1 MPRIHYYTV
10 FFFSF
15 ILASTTPVAA
25 HPLAGSFELL
35 PEAVCSESAS
45 FMLVGRRSHM
55 LRPHTAAQLAPWRR
69 EPWNDRNLPRP
80 SSPPSAYSAWDT
92 FLEFWSA
99 PKNTPGLLT
108 SPPAAD
114 ALPPNVHLP
123 DPRPRR
129 VPRDPR
135 VVPGATLPDELV
147 GGISLRPEFRRPYPD
162 FNRRSDGD
170 VDVLVVYQSML
181 RDSIQGGS
189 WRERPELSVPALP
202 SEAWPS
208 QPNRDDPSANWR
220 HRLHDPDR
228 QSPSTVPEPSDRAFN
243 DSLGLVHRVRP
254 DVARLYEDRGW
265 RPEIAERPLGLMIR
279 RYETPPMVR
288 RDLRGDGTD
297 DR

>member
-1 MPRIHYYTV
+1 MPRVHYYTI

-45 FMLVGRRSHM
+45 FILVGRRSHM
-55 LRPHTAAQLAPWRR
+55 LRPHTAAQLTPWRR

-80 SSPPSAYSAWDT
+80 SSLPFAYSAWDR
-92 FLEFWSA
+92 FLEIWSA
-99 PKNTPGLLT
+99 PKNTPGLLA

-123 DPRPRR
+123 DPSPRR
-129 VPRDPR
+129 VPPDPR
-135 VVPGATLPDELV
+135 VISGATLLDELV
-147 GGISLRPEFRRPYPD
+147 GGFSLRPEFRNPYPD

-181 RDSIQGGS
+181 RDWIQGGS

-208 QPNRDDPSANWR
+208 QPNWDDPSANRR

-243 DSLGLVHRVRP
+243 DSLGLVRGVP
-254 DVARLYEDRGW
+254 PNVVPLYEYRAR
-265 RPEIAERPLGLMIR
+265 RPEIAEWPLDPMFR
-279 RYETPPMVR
+279 RNEAPPMVR

-297 DR
+297 DQ